1 MEGDGLPF
9 IGVLPWRAYLLRTMG
24 AVLKSEATRHLS
36 DDQFLS
42 PTLSL
47 FYLFSLQVFP
57 PLSRP
62 AYHSRSR
69 IYSFTQQEKAPLTL

>member
-36 DDQFLS
+36 DDRFFVLLTFSFLFILAS
-42 PTLSL
+42 GYS
-47 FYLFSLQVFP
+47 S
-57 PLSRP
+57 LSRP
-62 AYHSRSR
+62 AHHSRSR